1 MADIENAREALEK
14 KLSEAEARLARIEND
29 LGEPLLA
36 DSNDRAIQMEDDES
50 LEGQAAVLSRDLAS
64 TKRALL
70 LIEQGTYGECMQCG
84 GPISEGRLKAR
95 PEAALCI
102 ACARNG

>member
-1 MADIENAREALEK
+1 MADTEQARTVLEAQLKDIEE
-14 KLSEAEARLARIEND
+14 RLARIESD

-64 TKRALL
+64 TQRALL
-70 LIEQGTYGECMQCG
+70 RLEQGTYGECVQCG
-84 GPISEGRLKAR
+84 ADISEGRLEAR

-102 ACARNG
+102 ACARKG

>member
-1 MADIENAREALEK
+1 MADTETARKVLEARQK
-14 KLSEAEARLARIEND
+14 DIEARLARIESD

-36 DSNDRAIQMEDDES
+36 DSDDRAIQLEDDES

-64 TKRALL
+64 TQRALL
-70 LIEQGTYGECMQCG
+70 RIEDGTYGDCVQCG
-84 GPISEGRLKAR
+84 AQIPDGRLEAR

-102 ACARNG
+102 ACARQG

>member
-1 MADIENAREALEK
+1 MADFAKARQVLETR
-14 KLSEAEARLARIEND
+14 LSEIEARLARVERD

-36 DSNDRAIQMEDDES
+36 DSDDRAIQMEDDES

-64 TKRALL
+64 ARRALSR
-70 LIEQGTYGECMQCG
+70 IEDGTYGECVQCG
-84 GPISEGRLKAR
+84 ATISEGRLQAR

-102 ACARNG
+102 GCAQRG